1 MVRTNL
7 LIPPTFVQMLG
18 ALSGWLEKARSE
30 RLDKAPVG
38 FAAASR

>member
-1 MVRTNL
+1 MTLTNL
-7 LIPPTFVQMLG
+7 LIPTYMQMLA